1 MGRQNIEE
9 LKEIYPREWERAC
22 KKFSTEKARRKAFLA
37 FVEMKKA
44 RVQDYVE
51 REKERRRRTR
61 ALILFSSALI
71 RKADP
76 ALIERLLKLVR
87 SELVAREGKQEVDY
101 LPYFVEEVKAVHPNF
116 EFEED

>member
-1 MGRQNIEE
+1 MGKRNIEE
-9 LKEIYPREWERAC
+9 LKEIYKAEWEKAC
-22 KKFSTEKARRKAFLA
+22 RKFQSEPARRKAFLA

-44 RVQDYVE
+44 KVQDYVE

-61 ALILFSSALI
+61 ALILFSSGLI

-76 ALIERLLKLVR
+76 VLIQKLLKLVR

-101 LPYFVEEVKAVHPNF
+101 LEYFLKEVRSVHPEF
-116 EFEED
+116 EFED